1 MNLFFFFEH
10 LCFDD
15 LVENL
20 QPEYKAKISEETK
33 KFIIEKLLKQKN
45 PDDII
50 TVKSLGAATRRL
62 ISRYLVGKIQVT
74 DINEDRDLSLYLSKE
89 EFWEEK
95 IGKLENL
102 MDLVIDKI
110 YEFKLKVGQ
119 AYEFY
124 NIIGEEHRNS
134 LNINNEENKIIIN

>member
-1 MNLFFFFEH
+1 MNLFFYFEH
-10 LCFDD
+10 LCFED
-15 LVENL
+15 LAETL
-20 QPEYKAKISEETK
+20 QPEYKAKIPEDTK
-33 KFIIEKLLKQKN
+33 TLIIEKLLKQKF
-45 PDDII
+45 PKDII

-74 DINEDRDLSLYLSKE
+74 DINEKRDLSQYLSKE

-95 IGKLENL
+95 IGQLENL

-110 YEFKLKVGQ
+110 YEFKLTIGQ

-124 NIIGEEHRNS
+124 NIIGEEERNS
-134 LNINNEENKIIIN
+134 LNINNEENKIN